1 MSKTQ
6 ESLLKTEK
14 IASAAYLIT
23 GFFDDKEP
31 LKWDI
36 RNLSSR
42 LVSRAAHMK
51 DMTAEARELLSLF
64 GVAKAAGL
72 VSEQNHLILSGEISK
87 FVAMADELPS
97 KSIPEGFF
105 NTPLPAAPS
114 VAENVSLIKDR
125 SPEPTPA
132 LIADRTPVSAPVQ
145 PKRELIEMREPKEK
159 TLKEFGAVAV
169 KKNARQSIII
179 NLMKK
184 KKEIMI
190 KDVSPLIEGVSEKT
204 IQRELLAMVEQ
215 GIVKKEGEKRWSRY
229 SLS

>member
-1 MSKTQ
+1 MLKTQ
-6 ESLLKTEK
+6 ESLIKTEK

-36 RNLSSR
+36 RNLSSK
-42 LVSRAAHMK
+42 LVSMAAHMK
-51 DMTAEARELLSLF
+51 DMSAESRELLALF

-72 VSEQNHLILSGEISK
+72 VSDTNYAILSSEILK
-87 FVAMADELPS
+87 FASMTEELPA
-97 KSIPEGFF
+97 KSISSGFF
-105 NTPLPAAPS
+105 DTPNALQNTP
-114 VAENVSLIKDR
+114 AEPVSLIKDKSLDTTVTNTPER
-125 SPEPTPA
+125 SQ
-132 LIADRTPVSAPVQ
+132 PVAPLAQ
-145 PKRELIEMREPKEK
+145 KRELIEMREPKEK

-179 NLMKK
+179 NLLKK

-204 IQRELLAMVEQ
+204 IQRELLAMVDQ

-229 SLS
+229 SLA